1 MTLGERREAYK
12 AIEEYR
18 KRPLIVLATSTRH
31 NVNALLASDI
41 VRELIDQI
49 DAIENGDS
57 IDVLLHSTGGDAL
70 AAWKLMSI
78 LRERFSKIGV
88 LVPFMAFSAATIFAL
103 GADEIVMHPH
113 ASLGPIDPQI
123 TVTNNGQVRQFAYED
138 VGAFLRFLR
147 DEVEVSEQQH
157 TTALVEKLFAA
168 VDPIHIGSAK
178 RASEL
183 ASQIGER
190 LLKLHMVE
198 EDKVKAHQIAK
209 DLNKS
214 FFAHGD
220 AVSRS
225 RAKELHLKVAGSDP
239 VLEALIWK
247 AYECI
252 EGYMEIRKPFIPIEH
267 CLADAL
273 AAAALNPIP
282 GPTIPANA
290 PPQVVQA
297 IWQTAV
303 QIAGQTPTAPIEVPY
318 RLVGAIAES
327 TRVAS
332 CFAVSGDLM
341 PARGANNEIS
351 ITRIDKKVGWE
362 PVFS

>member
-1 MTLGERREAYK
+1 MKLAERRESYQ

-18 KRPLIVLATSTRH
+18 KRPLIVLATSSRY
-31 NVNALLASDI
+31 NVNAHLGSDI

-57 IDVLLHSTGGDAL
+57 IDILLHSTGGDAL

-78 LRERFSKIGV
+78 LRERFKTIGV

-123 TVTNNGQVRQFAYED
+123 TVTNNGQTRQFAYED

-147 DEVEVSEQQH
+147 EEVEVSEQQH

-190 LLKLHMVE
+190 LLKLHMAD
-198 EDKVKAHQIAK
+198 EDKTKAHQIAK
-209 DLNKS
+209 ELNKS

-225 RAKELHLKVAGSDP
+225 RAKELHLKIRDSDTT
-239 VLEALIWK
+239 LEALIWK
-247 AYECI
+247 AYERI
-252 EGYMEIRKPFIPIEH
+252 EEYMEFRKPFIPLDY
-267 CLADAL
+267 CLAN
-273 AAAALNPIP
+273 AAASASLDLIP
-282 GPTIPANA
+282 GPSVPSNA
-290 PPQVVQA
+290 PPQIVQMA
-297 IWQTAV
+297 WQAAA
-303 QIAGQTPTAPIEVPY
+303 QMAAQNPRQPIEVPY
-318 RLVGAIAES
+318 RLIGAISES
-327 TRVAS
+327 TRCAS

-341 PARGANNEIS
+341 PFRASSNEIV
-351 ITRIDKKVGWE
+351 ITRIDKRIGWE
-362 PVFS
+362 AISD